1 MISRIAVPALNAAV
15 VGFPTVITF
24 KVGWILATIL
34 AENYRFDSPQQKQIK
49 IMNIVRC
56 YTI

>member
-1 MISRIAVPALNAAV
+1 MIGRITVVALYTAVIGL
-15 VGFPTVITF
+15 PTVITL

-56 YTI
+56 